1 MDFQAAQDYLAKF
14 GLSVSKETYEKNAD
28 KTVFCGMSGGVDS
41 SVAALLLKLQG
52 HKTIGL
58 FMRNWEEFDE
68 DGVCSAEEDYADVVK
83 VCEKIGVPYYSV
95 DFVKEYR
102 ENVFERFL
110 EEYREGHTPNP
121 DILCNQEIKFKVFF
135 NKARELGAD
144 YLATGHYCQKAEKD
158 GRTMLVKGVDA
169 GKDQTYFLYTM
180 QEEVLEKV
188 LFPVG
193 GLPKKDVR
201 AIARDFD
208 LATSQ
213 KKDSTGICFIGERN
227 FKKFL
232 GEYIDS
238 QKGDFVHLETK
249 NVLGPHDGHCFYT
262 IGQRKGLGL
271 GGPGGPWFVADKN
284 QSTNE
289 VFVVEGDDHPALYSQ
304 ELWCEEESWVGE
316 APRLPLKCS
325 AKARY
330 RQKDQECVVSRDKDG
345 SLKVAFQGPQR
356 AITLRQSVV
365 FYVEDVC
372 LGGAIINKIGPT
384 LYEQRELRQTSISDR

>member
-1 MDFQAAQDYLAKF
+1 MEFAEAQNYLARY
-14 GLSVSKETYEKNAD
+14 GLSVGREEHEANSK

-52 HKTIGL
+52 HNTVGL

-68 DGVCSAEEDYADVVK
+68 QGACSAEEDYADVIK

-110 EEYREGHTPNP
+110 SEYKQGLTPNP
-121 DILCNQEIKFKVFF
+121 DILCNQEIKFKVFY

-144 YLATGHYCQKAEKD
+144 YLATGHYCQKVLRE
-158 GRTMLVKGVDA
+158 GRSLLSKGEGL

-180 QEEVLEKV
+180 QENVLDKV

-201 AIARDFD
+201 SIASDFG

-213 KKDSTGICFIGERN
+213 KKTALGICFIGERN

-238 QKGDFVHLETK
+238 QKGNFVHLESGK
-249 NVLGPHDGHCFYT
+249 VLGPHDGHCFYT

-271 GGPGGPWFVADKN
+271 GGPGGPWFVSGKN
-284 QSTNE
+284 SKTNE
-289 VFVVEGDDHPALYSQ
+289 VFVVEGDEHPALYAS
-304 ELWCEEESWVGE
+304 ELWCSEESWVTE
-316 APRLPLKCS
+316 APTFPFKCR

-330 RQKDQECVVSRDKDG
+330 RQKDQECLVRKEEDG
-345 SLKVAFQGPQR
+345 KIKVEFDVPQR
-356 AITLRQSVV
+356 ALDLKAIGGFLSRR
-365 FYVEDVC
+365 C
-372 LGGAIINKIGPT
+372 LPGRSH
-384 LYEQRELRQTSISDR
+384 YR